1 MSTEPFP
8 SLQIHLDREG
18 QDSLF
23 RLARW
28 SRILGSI
35 NFGLGAFNGILSV
48 PLLFKGHQMA
58 ALSIPSIFVSGILI
72 YMGIQLNGASSKI
85 QLSIANEN
93 DQDFAGALERIQKF
107 FFFSATLY
115 LIGSILFILILAL
128 GLMTNTSLPDL
139 PDQAPIKVSI

>member
-1 MSTEPFP
+1 MTVETFP
-8 SLQIHLDREG
+8 SLQIHLDQEG
-18 QDSLF
+18 RDSLF

-28 SRILGSI
+28 SKILGSI
-35 NFGLGAFNGILSV
+35 NYGLGAFNGILSV

-139 PDQAPIKVSI
+139 PDQAPTKVSI

>member
-1 MSTEPFP
+1 MAVETFP
-8 SLQIHLDREG
+8 SLQIQLDQEAR
-18 QDSLF
+18 DSLF

-28 SRILGSI
+28 SKILGAI
-35 NFGLGAFNGILSV
+35 NYGLGAFNGILSV

-85 QLSIANEN
+85 LMSIAKES
-93 DQDFAGALERIQKF
+93 DQDFTGALDRIQKF

-115 LIGSILFILILAL
+115 LIGSILFILILTL
-128 GLMTNTSLPDL
+128 GLMTNTSLPE
-139 PDQAPIKVSI
+139 PSDQPPTKVSI

>member
-1 MSTEPFP
+1 MAVETFP
-8 SLQIHLDREG
+8 SLQIHLDPEG
-18 QDSLF
+18 RDSLF

-28 SRILGSI
+28 SKILGAI
-35 NFGLGAFNGILSV
+35 NYGLGAFNGILSV

-85 QLSIANEN
+85 LMSIAKES
-93 DQDFAGALERIQKF
+93 DQDFTGALDRIQKF

-115 LIGSILFILILAL
+115 LIGSILFILILTL
-128 GLMTNTSLPDL
+128 GLMTNTSLPE
-139 PDQAPIKVSI
+139 PSDQPPTKVSI

>member
-1 MSTEPFP
+1 MATEPFP

-115 LIGSILFILILAL
+115 LIGSILFILILTL
-128 GLMTNTSLPDL
+128 GLMTNTSLPE
-139 PDQAPIKVSI
+139 PSDQPPTKVSI

>member
-1 MSTEPFP
+1 MAVEPFP
-8 SLQIHLDREG
+8 SLQIHLDQEG
-18 QDSLF
+18 RDSLF

-28 SRILGSI
+28 SKILGSI
-35 NFGLGAFNGILSV
+35 NYGLGAFNGILSV

-85 QLSIANEN
+85 IKSIAKES
-93 DQDFAGALERIQKF
+93 DQDFTCALDRIQKF

-115 LIGSILFILILAL
+115 LIGSILFILILTL
-128 GLMTNTSLPDL
+128 GLMTNTSLPEPSDE
-139 PDQAPIKVSI
+139 PPTKVSI

>member
-1 MSTEPFP
+1 MATEPFP

-85 QLSIANEN
+85 QLSIANEKE
-93 DQDFAGALERIQKF
+93 QDFAGALERIQKF

-139 PDQAPIKVSI
+139 TDQAPTRVSI

>member
-1 MSTEPFP
+1 METEPFP

>member
-1 MSTEPFP
+1 MATEPFP

>member
-1 MSTEPFP
+1 MAVEPFP
-8 SLQIHLDREG
+8 SLQIHLDQEG
-18 QDSLF
+18 RDSLF

-28 SRILGSI
+28 SKILGSI
-35 NFGLGAFNGILSV
+35 NYGLGAFNGILSV

-85 QLSIANEN
+85 IKSIAKES
-93 DQDFAGALERIQKF
+93 DQDFTGALDRIQKF

-115 LIGSILFILILAL
+115 LIGSILFIIILTLA
-128 GLMTNTSLPDL
+128 LMTNTSLPE
-139 PDQAPIKVSI
+139 PSDQPPTKVSI